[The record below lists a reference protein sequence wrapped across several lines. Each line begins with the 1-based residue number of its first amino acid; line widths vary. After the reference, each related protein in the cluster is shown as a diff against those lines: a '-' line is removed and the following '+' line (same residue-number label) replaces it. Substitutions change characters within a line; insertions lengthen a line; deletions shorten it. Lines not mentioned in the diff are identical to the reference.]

1 MPLECRTPEG
11 MLKVVKDR
19 GIKMIDV
26 RITDLP
32 GARALIHIK
41 ALGRAPML

>member
-11 MLKVVKDR
+11 PLEVVKDR

-26 RITDLP
+26 GFTDPP